1 MSFKPAQNPSF
12 SVYKTRRAQLVQ
24 TVKDQ
29 FKGKNGKIVLW
40 GAFEQE
46 ASRFKQESSFY
57 YLTGLNEPGLTLIL
71 DLDGR
76 STLMIPNCVT
86 TRAQWVQSAVSLEQK
101 NASLLGFDTITHLG
115 AECKGYQFYPFSP
128 KEEYEQ
134 LVSLLHKMVES
145 NQTLFTLSPDN
156 SSEYAQ
162 QRMMVLRFAQ
172 WIPQLINVCAD
183 ISLLV
188 AHMRRKKDMEEIEF
202 LYKAVEVTVLA
213 QEAAAQAIK
222 PGITEAEVQAS
233 LEYMMVASGA
243 QPSFPSIVAAGKNGT
258 VLHYT
263 ANSDM
268 LKSDQ
273 LVVVDIGAEF
283 AHYCADLTRT
293 YPVSGRFTKRQKEL
307 YNLVLETQEYIASIA
322 KPGMWLSNKEKPEQ
336 SLNHLAKK
344 YLDERGYG
352 SYFLH
357 GIGHFLGLDVH
368 DVGDH
373 KRALQEG
380 DVITIEPGIYIAGEK
395 IGIRIEDNYWIVKDG
410 VVCLSEYLPRKAEEI
425 EEFMQEGIS
434 EEDQGS
440 EQEPDDYESEDIEED
455 DEDSSSEEFAHG

>member
-1 MSFKPAQNPSF
+1 MSFKPAQTPSF

-24 TVKDQ
+24 AVKEQ
-29 FKGKNGKIVLW
+29 FKGKSGKIVLW

-46 ASRFKQESSFY
+46 ALRFKQESSFY
-57 YLTGLNEPGLTLIL
+57 YLTGLDEPGLVLIL

-86 TRAQWVQSAVSLEQK
+86 TRAQWVHSAVSLEQK
-101 NASLLGFDTITHLG
+101 NAQLLGFDTVTHLG

-128 KEEYEQ
+128 KAEYEQ
-134 LVSLLHKMVES
+134 LTDLLQKMVDAG
-145 NQTLFTLSPDN
+145 QTLFTLSPDN
-156 SSEYAQ
+156 SAEYTE
-162 QRMMVLRFAQ
+162 QRMMLLRFAQ
-172 WIPQLINVCAD
+172 WVPQLMSACID
-183 ISLLV
+183 ISSLV
-188 AHMRRKKDMEEIEF
+188 AHMRRKKDMDEIEL
-202 LYKAVEVTVLA
+202 LYKAVEITVLA

-243 QPSFPSIVAAGKNGT
+243 QPSFPSIVATGKNGT

-263 ANSDM
+263 ANNDM

-293 YPVSGRFTKRQKEL
+293 YPVSGKFTKRQKEL
-307 YNLVLETQEYIASIA
+307 YNLVLETQEYIASLA

-352 SYFLH
+352 SYFIH

-373 KRALQEG
+373 KRPLAEG
-380 DVITIEPGIYIAGEK
+380 DIITIEPGIYISGEK

-410 VVCLSEYLPRKAEEI
+410 VVCLSEYLPKKAEEI

-434 EEDQGS
+434 QEDQNS
-440 EQEPDDYESEDIEED
+440 EQESDDYDS
-455 DEDSSSEEFAHG
+455 DEDEDNSSDFAHS

>member
-12 SVYKTRRAQLVQ
+12 SLYQARRAQLVQ
-24 TVKDQ
+24 TIKDQ
-29 FKGKNGKIVLW
+29 FKGKQGKIILL

-57 YLTGLNEPGLTLIL
+57 YLTGLNEPGLVLIL

-86 TRAQWVQSAVSLEQK
+86 TRAQWVHSIIPLEQK
-101 NASLLGFDTITHLG
+101 NAQIFGFDTIAYLG
-115 AECKGYQFYPFSP
+115 AECTGYQFYPFSP
-128 KEEYEQ
+128 KAEYEQ
-134 LVSLLHKMVES
+134 LVNYVQNIVAN
-145 NQTLFTLSPDN
+145 NQALFTLTPNN
-156 SSEYAQ
+156 SDEYIQ
-162 QRMMVLRFAQ
+162 QRMQLLRFAE
-172 WIPQLINVCAD
+172 WIPNLLNACID
-183 ISLLV
+183 ISSII
-188 AHMRRKKDMEEIEF
+188 AHMRRKKDMDEIEL
-202 LYKAVEVTVLA
+202 LYKAVEITVLA

-243 QPSFPSIVAAGKNGT
+243 QPSFPSIVAGGKNGT
-258 VLHYT
+258 VLHYM

-268 LKSDQ
+268 LKPDQ
-273 LVVVDIGAEF
+273 LVIVDIGAEF

-352 SYFLH
+352 SYFIH

-368 DVGDH
+368 DVGDY
-373 KRALQEG
+373 KRPLQEG
-380 DVITIEPGIYIAGEK
+380 DVITIEPGIYIPGEK

-410 VVCLSEYLPRKAEEI
+410 VVCLSEYLPKKAEEI
-425 EEFMQEGIS
+425 EEFMQEGMNQ
-434 EEDQGS
+434 EEQGS
-440 EQEPDDYESEDIEED
+440 EQEPDEYDSEE
-455 DEDSSSEEFAHG
+455 DEDSSEDFAHG